1 MSQIMEMPSC
11 WWCGE
16 ESPLM
21 AQASR
26 LGPPLSGFWLTRY
39 FCHTDA
45 RSCYKEC
52 SGRYFEVPR
61 NGGKK

>member
-1 MSQIMEMPSC
+1 MSQIMELPSC

-16 ESPLM
+16 KDSPFM
-21 AQASR
+21 ARASR
-26 LGPPLSGFWLTRY
+26 PSPVEGFLEILY

-52 SGRYFEVPR
+52 SGRYFEVER